1 MRQSTAA
8 MMVDCCV
15 LRAGPPRS
23 CDVAPSPPPPTPPAP
38 SPPSPPSPPFAPALR
53 PVDING
59 DGTNRRRTSSPCRP
73 DDSDSDEGSP
83 ARRRNAARTAS
94 DFRSISSGDDARD
107 ATAMRPV
114 GRPRRCLGGTMTTVP
129 GTRWGGGDGDGSDG
143 GDYRGGAER
152 SGAGWGGSGRDGV
165 VRRWCSLSLI
175 EKIMMVSLTTRRAC
189 IFLSLAFGC
198 PSLAKLD
205 PSARRPARI

>member
-1 MRQSTAA
+1 MA
-8 MMVDCCV
+8 
-15 LRAGPPRS
+15 PP
-23 CDVAPSPPPPTPPAP
+23 PPPPTVPPAP

-59 DGTNRRRTSSPCRP
+59 DGTTRRRTSPPCRP

-94 DFRSISSGDDARD
+94 DFRSISSGDDARN

-143 GDYRGGAER
+143 GEYRGGAER
-152 SGAGWGGSGRDGV
+152 SWVGRVWTRRRRSSV
-165 VRRWCSLSLI
+165 VFVVVV

>member
-1 MRQSTAA
+1 MRRGTF
-8 MMVDCCV
+8 
-15 LRAGPPRS
+15 
-23 CDVAPSPPPPTPPAP
+23 PPAAH
-38 SPPSPPSPPFAPALR
+38 PPSAVAAFAALASVR
-53 PVDING
+53 SRAP
-59 DGTNRRRTSSPCRP
+59 PCRHQWRWHQ
-73 DDSDSDEGSP
+73 SP
-83 ARRRNAARTAS
+83 EDVLPVPSRRQRQRRGQSRTPEERRPHRLGLP
-94 DFRSISSGDDARD
+94 RSISSGDDARD